1 MTGGWISL
9 DLIFKQYEDE
19 AAAYISDRDQRLAT
33 STDVELGDGR
43 RRAEP
48 EPEDDR

>member
-9 DLIFKQYEDE
+9 HTIFKQYEDD
-19 AAAYISDRDQRLAT
+19 AARWMSERDERLRT
-33 STDVELGDGR
+33 STDVEEADR
-43 RRAEP
+43 RRRRET